1 MSSSKTKS
9 KKLKGHPSARFEYR
23 VWGEYRTARKLIRK
37 LADSE
42 IREELEDCYLLVD
55 DETFN
60 AKIRDNTLKVKQ
72 LIAEDKGFERW
83 VSDKYRSADSTPSP
97 FDVVY
102 EALDLDRLR
111 KEKRFKLTDALKGLD
126 ADSGVR
132 VVFVTK
138 QRRRYFIGDL
148 KAEVTDVKIAETGEI
163 VRTLSIE
170 GDDLQE
176 LVKLRKKLGL
186 KGEPN
191 TSMAQFIDPEVE
203 TESA

>member
-83 VSDKYRSADSTPSP
+83 VSDKYRSADSTPIQVCGWCS
-97 FDVVY
+97 
-102 EALDLDRLR
+102 
-111 KEKRFKLTDALKGLD
+111 
-126 ADSGVR
+126 
-132 VVFVTK
+132 
-138 QRRRYFIGDL
+138 
-148 KAEVTDVKIAETGEI
+148 
-163 VRTLSIE
+163 
-170 GDDLQE
+170 
-176 LVKLRKKLGL
+176 
-186 KGEPN
+186 
-191 TSMAQFIDPEVE
+191 
-203 TESA
+203 